1 MIEHAYFG
9 VSGTGRL
16 GHYWW
21 IKGAPRGHNNH
32 LVPWTSFEADG
43 TLQPQD
49 RDQTCQPQ
57 GLCELHERSGWTCI
71 AWWDRTGDTRP
82 GSCSVFA
89 AKGRHTFEE
98 MCELLRQFYPNVA
111 ERQTEP
117 LRIKKTAT

>member
-9 VSGTGRL
+9 TGDRDLGHFWWVGQVRRGRL
-16 GHYWW
+16 QDDD
-21 IKGAPRGHNNH
+21 
-32 LVPWTSFEADG
+32 VPWPAWEADG
-43 TLQPQD
+43 ELQP
-49 RDQTCQPQ
+49 RDPTQPQ
-57 GLCELHERSGWTCI
+57 GLCKLHERDGWTCI
-71 AWWDRTGDTRP
+71 AWWDRTRDTRP
-82 GSCSVFA
+82 SSCSVFA